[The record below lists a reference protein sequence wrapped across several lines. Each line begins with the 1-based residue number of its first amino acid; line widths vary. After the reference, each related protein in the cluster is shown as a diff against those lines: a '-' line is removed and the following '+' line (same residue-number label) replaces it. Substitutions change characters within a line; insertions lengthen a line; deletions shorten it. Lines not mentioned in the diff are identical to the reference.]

1 MNNEKKKPSIIN
13 FILLLNELIKQFE
26 SQLQLTVIFMTT
38 INKFTVPPIKVNVS
52 SVSHNSNC

>member
-1 MNNEKKKPSIIN
+1 MKKKPSIIN